1 MQNAVFHPIY
11 GMNNNSKRRRNN
23 NITVPACEKN
33 AGETPLNVMEDVVF
47 KAMLTSDTDVSR
59 EALRRLLCACTRR
72 EVSAVRVTN
81 NDLVPPHHEGK
92 TPRLDVHVTF
102 NDGESA
108 NLEIQINK
116 TSDDLK
122 ARAELY
128 AAMLLSGQSRRGQK
142 YQEIKRVYQIFFLNC
157 VIFPDSGKLPQRFSY
172 REETEHHRLSDIS
185 EIIFYE
191 LPKLERRVREM
202 TAGEAAV
209 KTDDLSEEEKWCIF
223 MRYRHKKRAAE
234 LVEKLYREEE
244 GIMLA
249 EKAVKGISRDY
260 LKFAREMA
268 EAKNRMERQYRI
280 YKAEKESMEKG
291 LAQGMEKGLEKG
303 LEQGKLEIA
312 QRMKEMGFPIAQ
324 IAKATGLSQK
334 TVKSISVNTP

>member
-1 MQNAVFHPIY
+1 M
-11 GMNNNSKRRRNN
+11 
-23 NITVPACEKN
+23 TVPAREKN
-33 AGETPLNVMEDVVF
+33 DEESPLNVMDDIVF
-47 KAMLTSDTDVSR
+47 KAMLTSNTDVSR
-59 EALRRLLCACTRR
+59 ETLRRLLCACTRR

-81 NDLVPPHHEGK
+81 NDLVPPHREGK

-116 TSDDLK
+116 TDDDLK

-128 AAMLLSGQSRRGQK
+128 TAMLLSGQSRRGQK
-142 YQEIKRVYQIFFLNC
+142 YQDIKRVYQIFFLNC

-202 TAGEAAV
+202 TALETVV
-209 KTDDLSEEEKWCIF
+209 KTDGLSEEEKWCIF
-223 MRYRHKKRAAE
+223 MRYRHEKRAAR

-268 EAKNRMERQYRI
+268 ETKNRMERQYRI
-280 YKAEKESMEKG
+280 YKAEKEGMEKG
-291 LAQGMEKGLEKG
+291 LAQGIEQGLEKG
-303 LEQGKLEIA
+303 LAQGIEKGIEQGIEKGRTDEKLEIA
-312 QRMKEMGFPIAQ
+312 RKMKDMGLPASQ
-324 IAKATGLSQK
+324 IAKATGLSLK
-334 TVKSISVNTP
+334 AVKNIND

>member
-1 MQNAVFHPIY
+1 
-11 GMNNNSKRRRNN
+11 MNNNM
-23 NITVPACEKN
+23 TVPACEKN
-33 AGETPLNVMEDVVF
+33 DGETPLNVMEDVVF

-81 NDLVPPHHEGK
+81 NDLVPPHKEAKG
-92 TPRLDVHVTF
+92 PRLDVHVTF

-116 TSDDLK
+116 TDDDLK

-128 AAMLLSGQSRRGQK
+128 ASMLLSAQSRRGQK
-142 YQEIKRVYQIFFLNC
+142 YKDIKRVYQIFFLNH
-157 VIFPDSGKLPQRFSY
+157 VIFPDSNKMPQRFGY
-172 REETEHHRLSDIS
+172 REETEHHRLSEIS

-191 LPKLERRVREM
+191 LPKLERRVREI
-202 TAGEAAV
+202 TAGETAI
-209 KTDDLSEEEKWCIF
+209 KTDCLSEEEKWCIF
-223 MRYRHKKRAAE
+223 MRYRHKKRAAR

-249 EKAVKGISRDY
+249 EKAVEGISRDY

-280 YKAEKESMEKG
+280 YKAEKEAMERG
-291 LAQGMEKGLEKG
+291 LAQGKAQGLKQGLEQGLEKG
-303 LEQGKLEIA
+303 HTDEKLEVA
-312 QRMKEMGFPIAQ
+312 RKMKDMGFPVAQ
-324 IAKATGLSQK
+324 VAKVTGLSQK
-334 TVKSISVNTP
+334 TVKALIAGEVTVKLSGDRGPD

>member
-1 MQNAVFHPIY
+1 
-11 GMNNNSKRRRNN
+11 MNNNAKRRWNN
-23 NITVPACEKN
+23 NMTVPACEEN

-81 NDLVPPHHEGK
+81 NDLVPPHKEAKG
-92 TPRLDVHVTF
+92 PRLDVHVTF

-116 TSDDLK
+116 TDDDLK

-128 AAMLLSGQSRRGQK
+128 AAMLLSAQSRRGRK
-142 YQEIKRVYQIFFLNC
+142 YQDIKRVYQIFFLNR

-172 REETEHHRLSDIS
+172 REETEHHRLGDIS

-191 LPKLERRVREM
+191 LPKLERRVREI
-202 TAGEAAV
+202 TAGEAV
-209 KTDDLSEEEKWCIF
+209 IKTDCLSEEEKWCIF
-223 MRYRHKKRAAE
+223 MRYRHEKRAAR

-249 EKAVKGISRDY
+249 EKAVEGISRDY
-260 LKFAREMA
+260 LRFAREMA

-280 YKAEKESMEKG
+280 YKAEKE
-291 LAQGMEKGLEKG
+291 GLEKG
-303 LEQGKLEIA
+303 MVQGMEQGKLEVA
-312 QRMKEMGFPIAQ
+312 RKMKDMGFPIAQ
-324 IAKATGLSQK
+324 IAKVTGLSQK
-334 TVKSISVNTP
+334 TVKALTTSESPVTQ